1 MVYFILNKKDNLVKI
16 GYSKQVKTRLKQL
29 IYKHKTELE
38 IYNVIN
44 GDMSIEKYLQDKHR
58 EHHVKGEWFKSDILL
73 LNDYDVCYDEYL
85 LDNIKPDYEAKETQ
99 IRYLDTLEFKEFL
112 KKQAVKE
119 NSSINKII
127 QNALRKQF
135 KKQNYG

>member
-38 IYNVIN
+38 IYNVVN
-44 GDMSIEKYLQDKHR
+44 GDMNIEKYFHDKHK

-73 LNDYDVCYDEYL
+73 LNDYDICFDEDL
-85 LDNIKPDYEAKETQ
+85 LNNIEEDEKDNTKVRSYNLSDEQVEK
-99 IRYLDTLEFKEFL
+99 LKEFAKKNGL
-112 KKQAVKE
+112 KGAT
-119 NSSINKII
+119 NG
-127 QNALRKQF
+127 LRLLISTL
-135 KKQNYG
+135 